1 MSPEQFVYW
10 LQGFAELGGET
21 PPTQEQWKSII
32 AHLRLVFNKKT
43 PELNLDKLL
52 KEEAERIRKRQN
64 EKDRWPSMPQTP
76 PYTLGDPHI
85 FTDPF
90 TEPKIIC

>member
-1 MSPEQFVYW
+1 MSPEQFAYW

-43 PELNLDKLL
+43 PELNLDRLL
-52 KEEAERIRKRQN
+52 KEGAERSLKHQN
-64 EKDRWPSMPQTP
+64 EKEMWPSMPQTP
-76 PYTLGDPHI
+76 PCNLFGPYLGPYV
-85 FTDPF
+85 
-90 TEPKIIC
+90 EPKITC